1 MDIGRW
7 EKNAIQRP
15 QHRKHAT
22 VLHCHGRPFSLFC
35 PARPTRCNRPRRR
48 VIFTAGLGNAKESQT
63 DHQPHRRQT
72 ETQAS
77 ADTPSA
83 QVSLVS
89 FQKHDSNP
97 RPHPFQTS
105 QPSSPA
111 QPSPVPPSPVQPR
124 QDNAGAAAA
133 AHCPRHGSPK
143 PPRLPAAL
151 VPPPSERRSRRI
163 PPKRGQHLALSSY
176 RTRAHHHRLG
186 TPRRKKRPEIW
197 PMSGASGACTS
208 KNPGQG
214 YMNEMGRGLKG
225 HRQTVSDQQQHRR
238 LAWSSSQWNISP
250 TLLEAPICCAP
261 EICCRSTQAQR
272 AITRDGAVRPAMPLC
287 EDHRHPSWAQ
297 TNG

>member
-1 MDIGRW
+1 MPKKAKPTINLTGDRQ
-7 EKNAIQRP
+7 KPRLQQTRP
-15 QHRKHAT
+15 QPK
-22 VLHCHGRPFSLFC
+22 SL
-35 PARPTRCNRPRRR
+35 
-48 VIFTAGLGNAKESQT
+48 
-63 DHQPHRRQT
+63 
-72 ETQAS
+72 
-77 ADTPSA
+77 
-83 QVSLVS
+83 
-89 FQKHDSNP
+89 
-97 RPHPFQTS
+97 
-105 QPSSPA
+105 SSPSRSMTATQGHTRFNPASPAA
-111 QPSPVPPSPVQPR
+111 QPSPVPPRPVQPR

-163 PPKRGQHLALSSY
+163 PPKGGSIQLSSY

-186 TPRRKKRPEIW
+186 TPPRKKRPEIW
-197 PMSGASGACTS
+197 PMSCASGACTS

-225 HRQTVSDQQQHRR
+225 HRQTVSDQQQHRG
-238 LAWSSSQWNISP
+238 LAWSSSQWNIIP

-272 AITRDGAVRPAMPLC
+272 AITRDGTVRPAMPLC
-287 EDHRHPSWAQ
+287 EDHRHSSWAH